1 MDELNRI
8 WKEHTGKDL
17 TTDEAW
23 GMIEF
28 VKMVLE
34 NVAAF
39 SGKAGALYPFA
50 GQNPDTKDAP
60 CHCVSWC
67 YGYAA
72 GRATAG
78 TGGRTGTDA

>member
-34 NVAAF
+34 NADKNID
-39 SGKAGALYPFA
+39 KA
-50 GQNPDTKDAP
+50 T
-60 CHCVSWC
+60 
-67 YGYAA
+67 
-72 GRATAG
+72 R
-78 TGGRTGTDA
+78 